1 MLARTAEGLY
11 WMSRYL
17 ERTQHLCRLL
27 GLQAEALVDRPV
39 SEIHFGWS
47 RIYASLGR
55 QPPAGGIV
63 LLENDNYLL
72 ADSYTLADDLTFERS
87 NLDSVWSCFAQGR
100 ENARQMRQVISAE
113 MWSRLNLAYLRLRE
127 MAMPDIWRNSPE
139 TFYSWMTSEI
149 DTLVGIMGTTMY
161 RDEGWQF
168 IQLGHYIERAQLLS
182 SLLVTQIDLGEAVEE
197 YSDADWKSL
206 LQIYHSVEA
215 HNRRYT
221 IEVKPDNVIDIL
233 ATDALLP
240 RSLIRSLD
248 MSAREIGA
256 IGAGYNLEASDSTSR
271 LAGRL
276 TSILHQEWPDHT
288 GKRELLARVNTY
300 CRDLHQLVSDTYFN
314 YSHIKGVEV
323 SAGLPSARS

>member
-63 LLENDNYLL
+63 LFENDNYLL

-87 NLDSVWSCFAQGR
+87 HLDSVWSCFAQGR

-113 MWSRLNLAYLRLRE
+113 MWFRLNLAYLRLQE
-127 MAMPDIWRNSPE
+127 MAIPDIWQNAPE
-139 TFYSWMTSEI
+139 NFYSWMTSEI
-149 DTLVGIMGTTMY
+149 DALVGIMSTTMY

-168 IQLGHYIERAQLLS
+168 IQLGTYIERAQLLS
-182 SLLVTQIDLGEAVEE
+182 SLLITQIDLDEAAEE
-197 YSDADWKSL
+197 YSDPDWKSL
-206 LQIYHSVEA
+206 LRMYHSVEA

-221 IEVKPDNVIDIL
+221 IEVKPDNVLEIL

-240 RSLIRSLD
+240 RSLVRSLD
-248 MSAREIGA
+248 MAARQIGA
-256 IGAGYNLEASDSTSR
+256 IGTGHNVEAGNSADR
-271 LAGRL
+271 LAERL
-276 TSILHQEWPDHT
+276 TVMLHQEWQDYKE
-288 GKRELLARVNTY
+288 KREVLARVNVH
-300 CRDLHQLVSDTYFN
+300 CQKLHHLVSDTYFH
-314 YSHIKGVEV
+314 YSREESRGD
-323 SAGLPSARS
+323 

>member
-11 WMSRYL
+11 WMSRYM

-47 RIYASLGR
+47 RIYASIGR

-72 ADSYTLADDLTFERS
+72 ADSYTLADYLTFERS
-87 NLDSVWSCFAQGR
+87 HLDSVWSCFAQGR

-127 MAMPDIWRNSPE
+127 IAMPDIWRDSPE
-139 TFYSWMTSEI
+139 SFYNWMTSEI
-149 DTLVGIMGTTMY
+149 DTLGGIMDTTMY
-161 RDEGWQF
+161 RGEGWHF
-168 IQLGHYIERAQLLS
+168 MQLGRFIERAQLLC
-182 SLLVTQIDLGEAVEE
+182 SLLATQIDLDEGREE
-197 YSDADWKSL
+197 YSDADWKTL
-206 LQIYHSVEA
+206 LRLYHSVEA
-215 HNRRYT
+215 YNRRYT
-221 IEVKPDNVIDIL
+221 IEVEPSNVLDIL

-248 MSAREIGA
+248 MAAQQIGA
-256 IGAGYNLEASDSTSR
+256 IGAGHDVEVSDSADR
-271 LAGRL
+271 LAGHL
-276 TSILHQEWPDHT
+276 TTMLHREWADRP
-288 GKRELLARVNTY
+288 GNREALARVNGY
-300 CRDLHQLVSDTYFN
+300 CRDLHQLVSDTYFH
-314 YSHIKGVEV
+314 YSTQESRGD
-323 SAGLPSARS
+323 

>member
-47 RIYASLGR
+47 RIYASIGR

-87 NLDSVWSCFAQGR
+87 HIDSVWSCFAQGR
-100 ENARQMRQVISAE
+100 ENARQMRQVISSE
-113 MWSRLNLAYLRLRE
+113 VWSRLNLTYLRLQE
-127 MAMPDIWRNSPE
+127 MAMPDIWQDSPE
-139 TFYSWMTSEI
+139 NFYGWMIAEI
-149 DTLVGIMGTTMY
+149 DTLTGIMGGTMY
-161 RDEGWQF
+161 RDEGWHF
-168 IQLGHYIERAQLLS
+168 IQLGSYIERTQLLS
-182 SLLVTQIDLGEAVEE
+182 LLLVTQIDLGEAVEE
-197 YSDADWKSL
+197 DSDADWKSL
-206 LQIYHSVEA
+206 LRMYHAVEA

-221 IEVKPDNVIDIL
+221 IEVKPDNATEIL
-233 ATDALLP
+233 TADALLP

-248 MSAREIGA
+248 MAARQIDA
-256 IGAGYNLEASDSTSR
+256 IGDGQDVEGSDSADK

-276 TSILHQEWPDHT
+276 TAMLHQELPNHA
-288 GKRELLARVNTY
+288 GKRDMLARVNAY
-300 CRDLHQLVSDTYFN
+300 CRDLHQLINDTYFH
-314 YSHIKGVEV
+314 YSTEESRGD
-323 SAGLPSARS
+323 